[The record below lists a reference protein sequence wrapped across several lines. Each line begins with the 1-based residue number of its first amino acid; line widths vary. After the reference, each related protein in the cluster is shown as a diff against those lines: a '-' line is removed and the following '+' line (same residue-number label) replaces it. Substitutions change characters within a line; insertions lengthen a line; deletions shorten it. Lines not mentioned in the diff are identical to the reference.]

1 MPLPPTFPSHHPVS
15 GGAPSPPAGAQIAV
29 RRRGFTLRARVSLVL
44 SGLLLLVIAIAT
56 FGWMHETRRAI
67 HEEINAAS
75 RVAEQWVSVLVAE
88 TQRDRAQ
95 GSERLMAYLTAVG
108 RLRANRLEVLDA
120 DGTLVY
126 VSPESTYKAGRFA
139 PQWFARH
146 LTPTVPTHIFD
157 AGDRQIVLRPDASRS
172 VLDAWDYFVAGLGWA
187 FAAMVLIGVVVR
199 LALDRALA
207 PLAQI
212 NAALSRG
219 AAGLFDTRLPT
230 YGAAELDRLADS
242 YNRLADNLDQSRA
255 LNVRLEEDQAFARAL
270 QLRLEEERRFIARE
284 LHDELGQ
291 GIAAVRA
298 IAGAMMQRCE
308 QLPQLH
314 GSAQAIL
321 AMTDQ
326 MQDGVRTILHRL
338 RSAAAG
344 ASLDQVLRDY
354 CALWSGLHPEI
365 GLDCHIEPPAW
376 PVDETTSLAVL
387 RLLQE
392 SLTNVARH
400 ARATRAEV
408 VFRGEGDMLELQVS
422 DNGRG
427 LVEQDARNR
436 FGITGMRE
444 RVAALDGTLSVD
456 TPAEGGLCVNAR
468 LPKCRNK
475 PELHHGPDT

>member
-1 MPLPPTFPSHHPVS
+1 M
-15 GGAPSPPAGAQIAV
+15 
-29 RRRGFTLRARVSLVL
+29 TLRGRVSLVL
-44 SGLLLLVIAIAT
+44 TGLLLLVTAIAT
-56 FGWMHETRRAI
+56 VGWMHETRRAI
-67 HEEINAAS
+67 YEEINAAS

-120 DGTLVY
+120 EGRLIY
-126 VSPESTYKAGRFA
+126 ASPEPTYKAGRFA
-139 PQWFARH
+139 PEWFSQR
-146 LTPTVPTHIFD
+146 LTPAVPTHIFD

-172 VLDAWDYFVAGLGWA
+172 VLDAWDYFTAGLGWA
-187 FAAMVLIGVVVR
+187 FAAMLLIGVVVR

-212 NAALSRG
+212 NTALSRG

-270 QLRLEEERRFIARE
+270 QLRLEEERQFIARE

-291 GIAAVRA
+291 GITAVRA
-298 IAGAMMQRCE
+298 IAGAMIQRCE

-344 ASLDQVLRDY
+344 TGLDQVLRDY
-354 CALWSGLHPEI
+354 CTLWSGLHPDIE
-365 GLDCHIEPPAW
+365 LDCRIDVPVWPA
-376 PVDETTSLAVL
+376 DETTSLAVL

-400 ARATRAEV
+400 ARASRAEV
-408 VFRGEGDMLELQVS
+408 AFHCEDDMLELRVR
-422 DNGRG
+422 DNGQG
-427 LVEQDARNR
+427 LAEHGMPGR

-444 RVAALDGTLSVD
+444 RVAALNGTLSIE
-456 TPAEGGLCVNAR
+456 TPTDGGVCVSAR
-468 LPKCRNK
+468 LPRRRDK
-475 PELHHGPDT
+475 PELQHGPHT

>member
-1 MPLPPTFPSHHPVS
+1 MPQSSPPSHPVP
-15 GGAPSPPAGAQIAV
+15 GDAPGTSAGTPPAGG
-29 RRRGFTLRARVSLVL
+29 RRSTLRARVSRVL
-44 SGLLLLVIAIAT
+44 TGLLLLVIAIAT
-56 FGWMHETRRAI
+56 AGWMHETRRAI

-75 RVAEQWVSVLVAE
+75 RVAEQWVNVLVAE
-88 TQRDRAQ
+88 TLRDRVQ
-95 GSERLMAYLTAVG
+95 GPERLMAYLTAVG
-108 RLRANRLEVLDA
+108 RLRANRLEVLDT
-120 DGTLVY
+120 DGRPIY
-126 VSPESTYKAGRFA
+126 VSPEPTYKAGRFA
-139 PQWFARH
+139 PGWFARR
-146 LTPTVPTHIFD
+146 LTPDVPTHIFD
-157 AGDRQIVLRPDASRS
+157 AGDRQIVLRPDASRA
-172 VLDAWDYFVAGLGWA
+172 VLDAWDYFTAGLGWA
-187 FAAMVLIGVVVR
+187 FAAMLLIGLAVR

-219 AAGLFDTRLPT
+219 AAGLFDTRLPS

-242 YNRLADNLDQSRA
+242 YNRLADHLDRSRA

-291 GIAAVRA
+291 GITAVRA

-326 MQDGVRTILHRL
+326 MQDGVRAILHRL
-338 RSAAAG
+338 RSTAAG
-344 ASLDQVLRDY
+344 AAPDQVLRDY
-354 CALWSGLHPEI
+354 CTLWSGLHPEV
-365 GLDCHIEPPAW
+365 GLDCRIEAPAW

-392 SLTNVARH
+392 SLTNIARH

-408 VFRGEGDMLELQVS
+408 VFGSEGDALVLRVS

-427 LVEQDARNR
+427 LAAGHGMHDR
-436 FGITGMRE
+436 FGIAGMRE
-444 RVAALDGTLSVD
+444 RVAALDGTLAID
-456 TPAEGGLCVNAR
+456 TPAEGGLCVSAR
-468 LPKCRNK
+468 LPKRGNE
-475 PELHHGPDT
+475 PELQHGPDT